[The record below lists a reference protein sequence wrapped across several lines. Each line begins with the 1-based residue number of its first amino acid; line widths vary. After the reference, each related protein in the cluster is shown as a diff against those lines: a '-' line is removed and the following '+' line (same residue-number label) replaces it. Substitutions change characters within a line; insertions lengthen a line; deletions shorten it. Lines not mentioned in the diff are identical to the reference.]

1 MKEDNFEVCNN
12 IKDKVKE
19 VRNIQYCPICG
30 NKGQGVLA
38 TTIKNLVKVE
48 FENKV
53 KEKVYF
59 LCMNEECEAAYYNL
73 NGEVLKI
80 SELKVPL
87 WFKNNANPK
96 YICYCNYVTEE
107 DIVDAVVNKGA
118 KDIKEVSEIT
128 GAMKNGNCKMNN
140 PLGKC
145 CGPLIKEIIKRE
157 LELKEK

>member
-1 MKEDNFEVCNN
+1 MRENGNLYCNDKKES
-12 IKDKVKE
+12 VKRVE
-19 VRNIQYCPICG
+19 KNQICPICG
-30 NKGQGVLA
+30 KKGQGVLEA
-38 TTIKNLVKVE
+38 TVKNLIKDE
-48 FENKV
+48 FKDKI
-53 KEKVYF
+53 KEKVYY
-59 LCMNEECEAAYYNL
+59 LCMDKECEVAYYDL
-73 NGEVLKI
+73 YGEYIKTN
-80 SELKVPL
+80 ELKVPL
-87 WFKNNANPK
+87 WFKDDANPK

-107 DIVDAVVNKGA
+107 DIVDSVLNKGA